1 MNIQTIKTKIP
12 HGGYNE
18 ISKRA
23 KVNKI
28 TICNF
33 FNGKKSVSP
42 QMETK
47 ILKDTA
53 QYLQDLKD
61 QKTELLN
68 QINNL

>member
-1 MNIQTIKTKIP
+1 MDIQTIKNKIP
-12 HGGYNE
+12 RGGYNE

-23 KVNKI
+23 KVHII

-33 FNGKKSVSP
+33 FNGKKGISTHT
-42 QMETK
+42 ENK
-47 ILKDTA
+47 ILKATA

-61 QKTELLN
+61 QKAELLN